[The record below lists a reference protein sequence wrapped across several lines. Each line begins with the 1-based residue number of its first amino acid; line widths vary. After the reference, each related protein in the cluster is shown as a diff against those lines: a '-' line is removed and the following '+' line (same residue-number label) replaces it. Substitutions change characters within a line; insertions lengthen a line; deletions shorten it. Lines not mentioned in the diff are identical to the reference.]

1 MFKKLQDF
9 FYAAYRTWLANVLT
23 VCSMIVFI
31 VASWDYFW
39 VQRATRYFNNGN
51 EYYEKGDWQSAV
63 AEWKSASEAGKDAWK
78 DDAFLTQSPGGFD
91 AREDA
96 HKAEFNLGLVYTK
109 GGHGIVENYQEAAKW
124 YGLAAE
130 GGRREAQFN
139 LGIFYLN
146 GQGVPRNPDKGV
158 EWLKKSARQ
167 GLQEAIDTLAEL
179 GIYDY
184 DN

>member
-1 MFKKLQDF
+1 MFKKLQNF
-9 FYAAYRTWLANVLT
+9 FYNVLA
-23 VCSMIVFI
+23 VCFKIVFAVCFMIVFI

-63 AEWKSASEAGKDAWK
+63 AEWKSASEAGKDV
-78 DDAFLTQSPGGFD
+78 TQSPGGYE
-91 AREDA
+91 AREAA

-184 DN
+184 DDN

>member
-9 FYAAYRTWLANVLT
+9 FYAAYRTWLANVIA
-23 VCSMIVFI
+23 VCSMIVI
-31 VASWDYFW
+31 IGAGWDYFW
-39 VQRATRYFNNGN
+39 VIRATRCFNNGN

-63 AEWKSASEAGKDAWK
+63 AEWKSASEAGKDL
-78 DDAFLTQSPGGFD
+78 LTPLPGGYE

-130 GGRREAQFN
+130 GGRPEAQFN

-158 EWLKKSARQ
+158 EWLKKSARK

>member
-23 VCSMIVFI
+23 VCFMIVI
-31 VASWDYFW
+31 IIASWDYFW
-39 VQRATRYFNNGN
+39 VKRATRYFNNGN
-51 EYYEKGDWQSAV
+51 EYREKGDWQSAV
-63 AEWKSASEAGKDAWK
+63 AEWKSASEAGKDAL
-78 DDAFLTQSPGGFD
+78 LTRFPGGFE

-96 HKAEFNLGLVYTK
+96 HKAEFNLGLAYTK

-130 GGRREAQFN
+130 GGMPEAQFN
-139 LGIFYLN
+139 LGILYLN
-146 GQGVPRNPDKGV
+146 GQGVPRNPDKAV
-158 EWLKKSARQ
+158 EWIKKSARQ
-167 GLQEAIDTLAEL
+167 GLKEAKDTLAEL